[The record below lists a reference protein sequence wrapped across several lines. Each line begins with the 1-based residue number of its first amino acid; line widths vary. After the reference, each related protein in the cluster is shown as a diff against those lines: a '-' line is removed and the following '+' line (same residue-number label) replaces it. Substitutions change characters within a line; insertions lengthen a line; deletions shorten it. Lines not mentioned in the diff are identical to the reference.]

1 MKALLKALM
10 LLYKG
15 CIKHEYVGS
24 RMVPRVTSSSKT
36 NDCLIDGRYFFVN
49 WTYLLYGIFI

>member
-24 RMVPRVTSSSKT
+24 RMVPRVTSSTKT

-49 WTYLLYGIFI
+49 GTY